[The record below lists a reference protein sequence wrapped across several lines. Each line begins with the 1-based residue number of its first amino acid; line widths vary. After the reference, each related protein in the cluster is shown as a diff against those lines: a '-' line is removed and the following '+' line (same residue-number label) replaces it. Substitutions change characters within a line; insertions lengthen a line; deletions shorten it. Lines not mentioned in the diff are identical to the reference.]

1 MLSAIVENCGGS
13 NLRFMG
19 RFLGPG
25 KSFILARDADGR
37 HTVRF
42 DGGEPRP
49 LPDAD
54 LNALRHW
61 KRGAHPHIR
70 ISGIDEAAKL
80 LDLAEAPA
88 AERAPTAAALNW

>member
-13 NLRFMG
+13 NLHFMG

-25 KSFILARDADGR
+25 KSFILTRDADGQ

-42 DGGEPRP
+42 GSGEPKP
-49 LPDAD
+49 LPDRD
-54 LNALRHW
+54 LRALKHW
-61 KRGAHPHIR
+61 KHGAHPHIR

-80 LDLAEAPA
+80 LDLPEAAPA
-88 AERAPTAAALNW
+88 EPAPTAAALNW